1 MQQRGGAVSRLSAA
15 PARQATV
22 YINAAR
28 RVKPGFVLKQQF
40 LRSHGSVDRLQDA
53 RRELALLQPQTQPEF
68 SLLHAHDHR
77 HCWTQI
83 ADLFDGYAAPPTEL
97 E

>member
-1 MQQRGGAVSRLSAA
+1 MSRLSAA
-15 PARQATV
+15 SARLATV
-22 YINAAR
+22 YINAVRGAN
-28 RVKPGFVLKQQF
+28 PGFLLKRLA
-40 LRSHGSVDRLQDA
+40 LRSQGRVDDLQDV
-53 RRELALLQPQTQPEF
+53 RGELRLLQPQTQPEL
-68 SLLHAHDHR
+68 SLLQAHDHR